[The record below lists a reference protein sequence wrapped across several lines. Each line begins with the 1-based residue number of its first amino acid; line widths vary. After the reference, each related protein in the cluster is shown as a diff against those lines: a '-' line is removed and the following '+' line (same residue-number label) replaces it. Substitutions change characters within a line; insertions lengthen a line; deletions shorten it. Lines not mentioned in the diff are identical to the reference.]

1 MRYFIEIS
9 YLGTHFSGFQI
20 QPNAR
25 TVQGELEKALSLIL
39 RDAIAIQGSSRTDA
53 GVHAKQQF
61 AHFDFEPI
69 EQPNDLVYKL
79 NRFLPSDLAAHAFH
93 ALPDTAHARFDATH
107 RKYEYHISTIKSPF
121 LIGKTWFNSR
131 PVDLNKMNDAAKLLI
146 GYHDFEAFS
155 KVKTEVNN
163 FFCTIY
169 EAHFSINET
178 GFVFH
183 IKANRFLRGMVRALV
198 GTLLEVGY
206 ERIQLS
212 DFLEI
217 INSRN
222 RQRAGS
228 AAPAEGLYLTEVGY
242 PTDYFKRK

>member
-25 TVQGELEKALSLIL
+25 TVQGELEKALSMVL
-39 RDAIAIQGSSRTDA
+39 RCPMTIQGSSRTDS

-61 AHFDFEPI
+61 AHFDFERI
-69 EQPNDLVYKL
+69 AQTEELVYKL
-79 NRFLPSDLAAHAFH
+79 NRFLSSDVAVQAIY
-93 ALPDTAHARFDATH
+93 ALPDNVHARFDAIH
-107 RKYEYHISTIKSPF
+107 RKYEYHISQSKSPF
-121 LIGKTWFNSR
+121 LNGKAWLNTR
-131 PVDLNKMNDAAKLLI
+131 TVDIEKMNDAAQLLL
-146 GYHDFEAFS
+146 GYQDFEAFS

-163 FFCTIY
+163 FFCTIS
-169 EAHFSINET
+169 EAHFLRNET

-183 IKANRFLRGMVRALV
+183 VKANRFLRGMVRALV
-198 GTLLEVGY
+198 GTLMEVGY
-206 ERIQLS
+206 EKLQVS
-212 DFLEI
+212 DFQDI
-217 INSRN
+217 INSKN

-242 PTDYFKRK
+242 PMDFFKSK